1 MEDSRD
7 HAHVHHRGHVLD
19 TEERSAW
26 HPGGLRERGGPLRG
40 RMGLNTPTRSGD
52 RLGRAAP
59 RAASREGGLLARRAG
74 ARRGGRELGSGG
86 SSLGARVTEQPR
98 PCVTRAWARR
108 RELGQGAP
116 GDGQSL
122 CAQPIG
128 RNGSRGPQ
136 PPGTRT
142 CRRGCPQGGSSL
154 DFQRVA
160 GNPVRVD
167 GGACASEGARGG
179 RPGHSCPRPPGAG
192 KPRETVG
199 PVADSPWDL
208 LPGAVPSV

>member
-1 MEDSRD
+1 MLPREQPPGK
-7 HAHVHHRGHVLD
+7 AGFLLEGQV
-19 TEERSAW
+19 
-26 HPGGLRERGGPLRG
+26 PGGAAGSWARG
-40 RMGLNTPTRSGD
+40 
-52 RLGRAAP
+52 
-59 RAASREGGLLARRAG
+59 EGGLLPCDPGDGAAPPLRHQGLGTKKGARPGGLAG
-74 ARRGGRELGSGG
+74 AVGG
-86 SSLGARVTEQPR
+86 P
-98 PCVTRAWARR
+98 
-108 RELGQGAP
+108 AP